1 MTREEIQE
9 ESLKATLGLSRCGLA
24 LATGVGKT
32 LVGLNHIERNF
43 SPLINILIVAI
54 QSDVYKI

>member
-9 ESLKATLGLSRCGLA
+9 AALKAVKGKSKAGLA

-32 LVGLNHIERNF
+32 LVGLKHF
-43 SPLINILIVAI
+43 
-54 QSDVYKI
+54 

>member
-43 SPLINILIVAI
+43 SP
-54 QSDVYKI
+54 